1 MAPLAS
7 ARDPGYALESHVEE
21 TKVVFGAGIDD
32 EVIRAYVRSREGADK
47 AGGYAV
53 QGMGAVLVERV
64 EGSYDNVVGLPL
76 SATVKLMGKVLKQA
90 EEEDL
95 IEEEEEEEE

>member
-32 EVIRAYVRSREGADK
+32 EVIRAYVRSREGDMRYK
-47 AGGYAV
+47 GWGRYWWS
-53 QGMGAVLVERV
+53 GWKGA
-64 EGSYDNVVGLPL
+64 
-76 SATVKLMGKVLKQA
+76 M
-90 EEEDL
+90 
-95 IEEEEEEEE
+95 IM